1 MIYKDH
7 FNLAISIN
15 HTPDQVKE
23 CRLNIQSIG
32 LGFGKKG
39 KEFFISS
46 Q

>member
-15 HTPDQVKE
+15 HTSDQVKG
-23 CRLNIQSIG
+23 CGLNIQSIG